1 MLLPTYALFV
11 TFISAPIV
19 LGQVVYDSKHNVT
32 SLRGTWGMNTNGHV
46 LTGPTFFN
54 PVNRTF
60 TVPES
65 YNNLTSWSWSY
76 SFTDDGFWER
86 CTYHSLVLIGEN
98 CTASGATLYYQH
110 GTYQLHS
117 NGSIALT
124 PFAKDGT
131 VETRVSPGCG
141 DINETRSYDDPGFV
155 ESWSITR
162 DPTLGSV
169 LRLVQPHLPAFRLP
183 LAYDPP
189 NMHPTRQLITQL

>member
-1 MLLPTYALFV
+1 MLLSISAFFA
-11 TFISAPIV
+11 TFISTGLV
-19 LGQVVYDSKHNVT
+19 LGQVAYDSDHNVT

-46 LTGPTFFN
+46 LVGPTFFN

-65 YNNLTSWSWSY
+65 YSNLTSWSWSY

-86 CTYHSLVLIGEN
+86 CTYHSLVVAGQN

-117 NGSIALT
+117 NGSISLT
-124 PFAKDGT
+124 PFANDGT
-131 VETRVSPGCG
+131 AETRVSPDCG
-141 DINETRSYDDPGFV
+141 YINETRSYDDPGFV

-162 DPTLGSV
+162 DPALGPTADYAV
-169 LRLVQPHLPAFRLP
+169 LSSYGGFKMSEVELEDVVRMAWVGVE
-183 LAYDPP
+183 
-189 NMHPTRQLITQL
+189 